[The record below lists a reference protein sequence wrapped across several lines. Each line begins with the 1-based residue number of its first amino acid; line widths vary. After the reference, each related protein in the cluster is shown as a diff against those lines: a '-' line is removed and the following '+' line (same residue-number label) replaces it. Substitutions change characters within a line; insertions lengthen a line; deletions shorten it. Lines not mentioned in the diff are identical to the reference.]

1 MNRTVGKRIR
11 VGALAV
17 AVVAGIASTA
27 VVVAGADR
35 DPGAPGWR
43 FPPAAAAKGSGQEAP
58 GLREMLLPY
67 TQGAY
72 GYGRGPDIEGYG
84 SDVELSGRQ
93 ATALRKQ
100 AVTDWPADT
109 RRKLDEL
116 IDKQHISGMAMR
128 SYASIDSWSVNG
140 RHSFVIDFQLMRMEN
155 RDSVRAM
162 DASQKALFSVLDVF
176 RKGPAIQG
184 HKEAA
189 CFLMPKDDG
198 EKLDR
203 MFCSAAEGDVL
214 VGVQVSGHRPL
225 DGTAIALFIGRELD
239 RVKDKDPGE
248 AV

>member
-1 MNRTVGKRIR
+1 MGKRIG

-17 AVVAGIASTA
+17 LVVAGIASTA
-27 VVVAGADR
+27 VIVAEAGR

-43 FPPAAAAKGSGQEAP
+43 IPPAAAAGGTGPDTSGL
-58 GLREMLLPY
+58 GGMLLPY
-67 TQGAY
+67 TWGAG
-72 GYGRGPDIEGYG
+72 GYGRGPDIEEYG

-100 AVTDWPADT
+100 AVADWPADT
-109 RRKLDEL
+109 RRKLDDL
-116 IDKQHISGMAMR
+116 IDKQHVSGMAMR

-140 RHSFVIDFQLMRMEN
+140 RHSFTVTFQLMRMGN

-176 RKGPAIQG
+176 RKGPAIKG

-189 CFLMPKDDG
+189 CFLTPKNDG

-214 VGVQVSGHRPL
+214 VDVQVSGHRPL
-225 DGTAIALFIGRELD
+225 DGNAVALFAGRELD